1 MPQCFGAVRGA
12 QRQIDTAMDASLAAE
27 GDEQR
32 ARSAQPEGRAQSH
45 EHDAGDAVPVRS
57 LPRPA
62 SAVPAAS
69 GCLVLTRLLDASVV
83 HRA

>member
-1 MPQCFGAVRGA
+1 MRGA

-27 GDEQR
+27 GDEQP

-45 EHDAGDAVPVRS
+45 EHDTGDAVPVRS
-57 LPRPA
+57 LARLA

-69 GCLVLTRLLDASVV
+69 GCLVLTRLLDVSVL